1 MGVTLFIEEDGKV
14 VSSVA
19 TTAETTKSAM
29 VVAVA
34 TSEHARNKGYASA
47 LMVELMKEY
56 FVKKKKELCLF
67 YDNPSAGKIY
77 LRLGFETIGTWD
89 MYQKKGKEKS

>member
-1 MGVTLFIEEDGKV
+1 MGVTLFIEEAGKV

-29 VVAVA
+29 VVSVA
-34 TSEHARNKGYASA
+34 TKEEARNKGYASA
-47 LMVELMKEY
+47 LMMELMKEY
-56 FVKKKKELCLF
+56 LINKNKELCLF

-77 LRLGFETIGTWD
+77 HRLGFETIGTWD
-89 MYQKKGKEKS
+89 MYKKKRGE